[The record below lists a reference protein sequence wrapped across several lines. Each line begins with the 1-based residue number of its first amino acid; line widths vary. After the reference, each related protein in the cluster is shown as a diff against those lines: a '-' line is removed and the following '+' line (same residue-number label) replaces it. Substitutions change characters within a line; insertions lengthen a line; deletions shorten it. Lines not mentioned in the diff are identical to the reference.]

1 MTNRKFMVL
10 MRSQSSPTAK
20 SGGARPS
27 PEQMQ
32 QMFAAYKA
40 WMDKFKDEIL
50 DVGDKL
56 KPGGKLVSSTGVAD
70 GPSPEAK
77 ELIGGYMIIAAPS
90 LERAVEVVQACPA
103 SQMPGG
109 VMEVRELSGAKM

>member
-10 MRSQSSPTAK
+10 MRSQSTPTPSA
-20 SGGARPS
+20 GARPS

-40 WMDKFKDEIL
+40 WMEKFKNEIL

-56 KPGGKLVSSTGVAD
+56 KPGGKLVSASGVAD
-70 GPSPEAK
+70 GPSPESK
-77 ELIGGYMIIAAPS
+77 ELIGGYMIIAAES

>member
-1 MTNRKFMVL
+1 MTARRFLVL
-10 MRSQSSPTAK
+10 NK
-20 SGGARPS
+20 STPGNAPPSDKRPS

-40 WMDKFKDEIL
+40 WMEKYKNEIL

-56 KPGGKLVSSTGVAD
+56 KPGGKLVSATGVAD
-70 GPSPEAK
+70 APSPESK
-77 ELIGGYMIIAAPS
+77 ELIGGYMIIGADS